1 MNDPSTMKTMEARAR
16 EREAEDIR
24 HDIEIDRFLS
34 GRKVA

>member
-1 MNDPSTMKTMEARAR
+1 MNDPRTIKVMEAMAR
-16 EREAEDIR
+16 EREAEDIK